1 MKKLLIAL
9 ALVTM
14 GVATVSAQKARLMS
28 YNIHN
33 CVGIDGVKSIK
44 RIAEVVK
51 KFSPDVVALQ
61 EVDSMTRRN
70 KKHLTEEIAKLSGYH
85 GYFMRTVPHTGGGY
99 GIAMLSKQPALSV
112 TKIPLPCRSEPR
124 GFLLVEF
131 DKYYYACTHFS
142 LHKEDRAAS
151 VEIIRE
157 VLSKLDKPVFIAGD
171 LNARPQSSEM
181 LAFKEFVTV
190 LNNENQY
197 TFNAQNP
204 QLCIDYILCYGATAT
219 TLKSFVDYDNLASDH
234 LPLYVDVKF
243 KPIKK
248 GKK

>member
-1 MKKLLIAL
+1 MAL
-9 ALVTM
+9 RDIGADFEHY
-14 GVATVSAQKARLMS
+14 R
-28 YNIHN
+28 
-33 CVGIDGVKSIK
+33 
-44 RIAEVVK
+44 
-51 KFSPDVVALQ
+51 
-61 EVDSMTRRN
+61 
-70 KKHLTEEIAKLSGYH
+70 
-85 GYFMRTVPHTGGGY
+85 
-99 GIAMLSKQPALSV
+99 
-112 TKIPLPCRSEPR
+112 
-124 GFLLVEF
+124 LVEF